1 MKRPHSMK
9 KTPAVV
15 HAKELWRRIR
25 RSGRYWAKPRD
36 GEAEY
41 AMLARTRDTLI
52 MHSTVK
58 RRARMRVDQA
68 QPRRGRRA
76 SNINGKMTPPVAP
89 PAAAIPV
96 ARARRL
102 RKKWPTDETA
112 GVKMS

>member
-1 MKRPHSMK
+1 
-9 KTPAVV
+9 
-15 HAKELWRRIR
+15 
-25 RSGRYWAKPRD
+25 
-36 GEAEY
+36 
-41 AMLARTRDTLI
+41 
-52 MHSTVK
+52 
-58 RRARMRVDQA
+58 MRVDQA

-112 GVKMS
+112 GVKMSEVPTPHRNPIVRMKCQYSKSD